1 MSPRVGVAS
10 GEPTR
15 DNVENLLLT
24 SLAECRI
31 LFCFHTEIVLIFTRE
46 SRRLKIYL
54 YLTPILV
61 CSPSCANVPC
71 MYDGTGS
78 TGYRIKG
85 IV

>member
-71 MYDGTGS
+71 MYDTGS